1 MKKIKD
7 SITKIIYAKL
17 DKDSLCFLKISLYT
31 LYFTYLLLI
40 VNDCKGIQI
49 PAYVGFY
56 LICISCAISITKQY
70 RKKGEIIKTFN
81 DTILFLAAAFASMKM
96 LYIVSPLE
104 DISASS
110 LESNVIPFALR
121 FILIVCSFTKAFMSA
136 TDIKGK
142 PSTTTQS

>member
-7 SITKIIYAKL
+7 SITKIIYGKL

-49 PAYVGFY
+49 PAYLGFY

-142 PSTTTQS
+142 PSTTTQ

>member
-1 MKKIKD
+1 
-7 SITKIIYAKL
+7 
-17 DKDSLCFLKISLYT
+17 FLNTSLYT

-49 PAYVGFY
+49 PAYIGFY
-56 LICISCAISITKQY
+56 LICISCTILLTKQY
-70 RKKGEIIKTFN
+70 RKKGELIKTLN

-104 DISASS
+104 DINASF
-110 LESNVIPFALR
+110 LESNIVPFALR

-142 PSTTTQS
+142 PKTTA